1 VSGYTKLFG
10 SLIHSTIW
18 REPDHVRIVWM
29 TMLAM
34 ADRDGI
40 VEASVPGLADAA
52 RKSIPET
59 EAALA
64 RLMEPDPYSRTPDHE
79 GRRIEAIPGGWRLL
93 NHAIYREKASAEEA
107 REKAAAR
114 QARKRERDMSRSV
127 TPSHAPSREVTPV
140 TQSHDIAEASP
151 EAEEGRA
158 PARVTSVMPRFAASS
173 LSGLRDPMSKDG
185 GTCSSEEYPWQAFRA
200 EGGKLGMVV
209 PPHAT
214 WRDRQHASEIERAAL
229 YGARLARER
238 TGRDEGDAFMRLV
251 TLALREYAKRR
262 ADDAARHPWK
272 LGFIASAWAELTKDA
287 IPAAARPT

>member
-1 VSGYTKLFG
+1 MSGYTKLFG

-34 ADRDGI
+34 ADRDGV

-64 RLMEPDPYSRTPDHE
+64 RLTDPDPYSRTPDHE
-79 GRRIEAIPGGWRLL
+79 GRRIEAVRGGWRLL
-93 NHAIYREKASAEEA
+93 NHAIYREKASTEDA

-127 TPSHAPSREVTPV
+127 TPRHAASREVTPV
-140 TQSHDIAEASP
+140 TRSHDIAEASP

-158 PARVTSVMPRFAASS
+158 PARVTSVMPRFVASS

-200 EGGKLGMVV
+200 EGAKLGMVV
-209 PPHAT
+209 PPHPT
-214 WRDRQHASEIERAAL
+214 WKDRQHAGEIERAAL
-229 YGARLARER
+229 YGARLAQER
-238 TGRDEGDAFMRLV
+238 TGRDEADAFARLV

-262 ADDAARHPWK
+262 ADDEKRHPWK
-272 LGFIASAWAELTKDA
+272 LGFIASAWSELTAGA
-287 IPAAARPT
+287 IPSEAA